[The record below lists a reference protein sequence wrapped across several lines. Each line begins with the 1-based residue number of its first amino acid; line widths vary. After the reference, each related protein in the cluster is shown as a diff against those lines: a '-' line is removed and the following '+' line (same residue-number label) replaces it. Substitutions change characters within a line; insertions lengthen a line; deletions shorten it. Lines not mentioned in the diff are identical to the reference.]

1 MPTRP
6 YPILTVNEKAA
17 RSLRAGHP
25 WVYGA
30 ETTGP
35 DQPYQNGDIVD
46 VVSHKGRWLGAG
58 VINDHSKIRVRLL
71 SRNTNDRFDEAF
83 WERKLR
89 WAWDY
94 RKSVLRPEDLSCCR
108 VIFGEADAFPGLTVD
123 RFGPILVAQVL
134 SVGMEVRKDILL
146 PASRPHPPL
155 GRPDHHRRL

>member
-71 SRNTNDRFDEAF
+71 SRNTNDTLTRPFGGGASSTP
-83 WERKLR
+83 WTTERPSWGR
-89 WAWDY
+89 T
-94 RKSVLRPEDLSCCR
+94 S
-108 VIFGEADAFPGLTVD
+108 
-123 RFGPILVAQVL
+123 
-134 SVGMEVRKDILL
+134 
-146 PASRPHPPL
+146 PAPA
-155 GRPDHHRRL
+155 

>member
-83 WERKLR
+83 WR
-89 WAWDY
+89 
-94 RKSVLRPEDLSCCR
+94 
-108 VIFGEADAFPGLTVD
+108 
-123 RFGPILVAQVL
+123 
-134 SVGMEVRKDILL
+134 
-146 PASRPHPPL
+146 
-155 GRPDHHRRL
+155 RRLQCRACPSAAR

>member
-46 VVSHKGRWLGAG
+46 VVSAQNSETTYYG
-58 VINDHSKIRVRLL
+58 V
-71 SRNTNDRFDEAF
+71 
-83 WERKLR
+83 
-89 WAWDY
+89 
-94 RKSVLRPEDLSCCR
+94 
-108 VIFGEADAFPGLTVD
+108 VI
-123 RFGPILVAQVL
+123 
-134 SVGMEVRKDILL
+134 
-146 PASRPHPPL
+146 ASTKAASSSSTR
-155 GRPDHHRRL
+155 